1 MTSRLLIVP
10 KYNYVEIIKKAI
22 LHNIN
27 SETRI
32 PYFISHLL
40 FVFLEETINLKIKM
54 LDQVP
59 FLPYVISA
67 FIGIGLA
74 AATGF
79 RVFLPMFIVSL
90 ASYFHWIPMN
100 EHFDWLAG
108 LPTLITTGIATI
120 VEILAYY
127 IPFIDHLLDTIS
139 IPMATVAGS
148 ILFASQFADLG
159 TFPQWALALIAGG
172 GTAATIS
179 SGFAGIRAAS
189 TATTGGLGNSV
200 VGTTETAGAGIM
212 SVLAIAM
219 PIIAA
224 VFAIILLIVV
234 IFFGRKAWKKLRGDK
249 KISENL

>member
-1 MTSRLLIVP
+1 
-10 KYNYVEIIKKAI
+10 
-22 LHNIN
+22 
-27 SETRI
+27 
-32 PYFISHLL
+32 
-40 FVFLEETINLKIKM
+40 M
-54 LDQVP
+54 LDQIP
-59 FLPYVISA
+59 YLPYVLSA

-79 RVFLPMFIVSL
+79 RVFLPLFAVSL
-90 ASYFHWIPMN
+90 ASYFHWIPMS
-100 EHFDWLAG
+100 ESFEWLSG
-108 LPTLITTGIATI
+108 LPALLTTGIAMI

-127 IPFIDHLLDTIS
+127 IPFVDHLLDTIS
-139 IPMATVAGS
+139 VPMATVAGS

-212 SVLAIAM
+212 TILAMAA
-219 PIIAA
+219 PFIAA
-224 VFAIILLIVV
+224 IFAVIILVLVIV
-234 IFFGRKAWKKLRGDK
+234 FGRKAWRKLKNIKKLK
-249 KISENL
+249 SSNS

>member
-1 MTSRLLIVP
+1 
-10 KYNYVEIIKKAI
+10 
-22 LHNIN
+22 
-27 SETRI
+27 
-32 PYFISHLL
+32 
-40 FVFLEETINLKIKM
+40 M

-59 FLPYVISA
+59 YLSYVISA
-67 FIGIGLA
+67 FIGIGLS

-79 RVFLPMFIVSL
+79 RVFLPMFAVSL

-100 EHFDWLAG
+100 ENFEWLAG
-108 LPTLITTGIATI
+108 LPALITTGIATV

-127 IPFIDHLLDTIS
+127 IPFVDHLLDTVS
-139 IPMATVAGS
+139 VPMATVAGS
-148 ILFASQFADLG
+148 VLFASQFADLG

-200 VGTTETAGAGIM
+200 VGTTETAGAGVMTI
-212 SVLAIAM
+212 LAMVA

-224 VFAIILLIVV
+224 VLAITLLILV
-234 IFFGRKAWKKLRGDK
+234 IVYGRKAWRKLRGRK
-249 KISENL
+249 TPSTE

>member
-1 MTSRLLIVP
+1 MLDHV
-10 KYNYVEIIKKAI
+10 
-22 LHNIN
+22 
-27 SETRI
+27 
-32 PYFISHLL
+32 PYFS
-40 FVFLEETINLKIKM
+40 
-54 LDQVP
+54 
-59 FLPYVISA
+59 YVIGA

-79 RVFLPMFIVSL
+79 RVFLPLFIVSL
-90 ASYFHWIPMN
+90 ASYFNWIPMN
-100 EHFDWLAG
+100 EQFQWLAG

-139 IPMATVAGS
+139 VPMATVAGS

-212 SVLAIAM
+212 SILAMAM
-219 PIIAA
+219 PVIAA
-224 VFAIILLIVV
+224 VLSIILIILVIV
-234 IFFGRKAWKKLRGDK
+234 FGRKAWKKLRGNK
-249 KISENL
+249 KIHKTPVS

>member
-1 MTSRLLIVP
+1 MLDNV
-10 KYNYVEIIKKAI
+10 
-22 LHNIN
+22 
-27 SETRI
+27 
-32 PYFISHLL
+32 PYFSYI
-40 FVFLEETINLKIKM
+40 
-54 LDQVP
+54 
-59 FLPYVISA
+59 ISA

-79 RVFLPMFIVSL
+79 RVFLPMFVVSL
-90 ASYFHWIPMN
+90 ASYFDWIPMN

-120 VEILAYY
+120 IEILAYY
-127 IPFIDHLLDTIS
+127 IPFVDHLLDTVS

-148 ILFASQFADLG
+148 ILFASQFAELG

-189 TATTGGLGNSV
+189 TATTGGLGNSI

-212 SVLAIAM
+212 SILAM
-219 PIIAA
+219 AA
-224 VFAIILLIVV
+224 PVMAAIFAIITLIVV
-234 IFFGRKAWKKLRGDK
+234 IIFGRKAWKKLRSSKDN
-249 KISENL
+249 SQRL